1 MPIGINLITI
11 TLQHMSTST
20 YIYIFGESETK
31 IWGLTGRERL
41 QRMLKAKEH
50 ITLIDD
56 VEKIPVSATTLFLNA
71 NFLFDARVLT
81 ALLDID
87 KKITLY
93 SDDNCPAAIRTDG
106 SQAPQLLRNLNDN
119 KSQNYK
125 FVLLII
131 PRIGLKDLK
140 IDFQQNLKKK
150 DPPYILPI
158 SEANRPLLEK
168 ELFSGSYKGVTDLVT
183 KWLWPVPAYWST
195 HYCVRHGWQPNHVT
209 YLSVVFALL
218 AGIAFWFGFFGMGLL
233 MGWFMTFLDTVDGKL
248 ARVTVTSS
256 RLGDVLDHGL
266 DIIHPPLWYLA
277 WGVGLASTLTPI
289 TGLEILMWLMFIGY
303 VGGRLCEGAFQF
315 WLAHF
320 DMFIWHKLDSFN
332 RLITARRNPNL
343 LLLTYGWL
351 TDQPALGLI
360 LVVIWHIASTAFL
373 AWRLLTAWRI
383 KQKEGTLKSWLQDID
398 PARDRE
404 IWAVRIFTRAP
415 INLRKPYPVSIN

>member
-1 MPIGINLITI
+1 
-11 TLQHMSTST
+11 MSTST

-56 VEKIPVSATTLFLNA
+56 VEKIPASATALFLNA

-81 ALLDID
+81 ALLEID
-87 KKITLY
+87 KKIALY
-93 SDDNCPAAIRTDG
+93 SDENCPAAIRTDG

-125 FVLLII
+125 FVLLTI

-183 KWLWPVPAYWST
+183 KWLWPLPAYWTT

-218 AGIAFWFGFFGMGLL
+218 AGVAFWFGFFGMGLL
-233 MGWFMTFLDTVDGKL
+233 MGWLMTFLDTVDGKL

-289 TGLEILMWLMFIGY
+289 AGLEILMWLMFIGY

-315 WLAHF
+315 WL
-320 DMFIWHKLDSFN
+320 
-332 RLITARRNPNL
+332 
-343 LLLTYGWL
+343 
-351 TDQPALGLI
+351 
-360 LVVIWHIASTAFL
+360 IA
-373 AWRLLTAWRI
+373 
-383 KQKEGTLKSWLQDID
+383 KSH
-398 PARDRE
+398 
-404 IWAVRIFTRAP
+404 
-415 INLRKPYPVSIN
+415 S

>member
-1 MPIGINLITI
+1 
-11 TLQHMSTST
+11 MSTST
-20 YIYIFGESETK
+20 YIYIFGESEIK

-56 VEKIPVSATTLFLNA
+56 VEKIPVNATALFLNA

-87 KKITLY
+87 KKIALY

-106 SQAPQLLRNLNDN
+106 SHAAQLLRNLNDN

-131 PRIGLKDLK
+131 PRISLKDLQ

-158 SEANRPLLEK
+158 SEAHRPLLEK

-209 YLSVVFALL
+209 YLSVVFAAL
-218 AGIAFWFGFFGMGLL
+218 AGVAFWFGFFGIGLL

-277 WGVGLASTLTPI
+277 WGVGLASTATPI
-289 TGLEILMWLMFIGY
+289 AGLEILMWLMFIGY

-343 LLLTYGWL
+343 LILTYGWL
-351 TDQPALGLI
+351 TDQLAFGLI
-360 LVVIWHIASTAFL
+360 LVVIWHLASTAFL

-383 KQKEGTLKSWLQDID
+383 KQQEGTLKSWLQDID
-398 PARDRE
+398 PVRDRE
-404 IWAVRIFTRAP
+404 IWAVKIFTRAP
-415 INLRKPYPVSIN
+415 INLRNPYPTSSN